1 VIGFGQVKVME
12 KEQYS
17 IFIRRLSTMKDD
29 NLLLTDDAPLI
40 RYCPGKDMPVMHPDG
55 IKSLIW

>member
-1 VIGFGQVKVME
+1 
-12 KEQYS
+12 
-17 IFIRRLSTMKDD
+17 MKDD

-40 RYCPGKDMPVMHPDG
+40 WYCPGKDMLVMHLDG